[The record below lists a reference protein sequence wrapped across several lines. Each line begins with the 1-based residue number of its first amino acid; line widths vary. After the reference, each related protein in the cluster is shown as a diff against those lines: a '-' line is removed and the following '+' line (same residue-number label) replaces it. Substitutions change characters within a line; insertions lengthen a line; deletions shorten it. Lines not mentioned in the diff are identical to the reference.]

1 MQKVAFQILLNFL
14 LASIWMFFQNSI
26 SVTTFTVGY
35 LLGLLIIFIMR
46 RFFSSRFYF
55 YRILAIIKLLLIF
68 IRELIYSNL
77 AVLRNILSPKLTIQP
92 GIFALDTK
100 LTAEWEITLLANLI
114 TLTPGTLVINVSN
127 DKKTL
132 YIHAMDIKDV
142 EDTVKSIRNT
152 FEKTIMEVSR

>member
-1 MQKVAFQILLNFL
+1 MAFQILLNFL